1 MIAFDPATFAAGA
14 LSFALAFLAA
24 GGFTLIFKAIYRWI
38 TPHDEGALIRSGNM
52 AAAVALGGALLG
64 YVIPLA
70 SALAHTA
77 TLPEFVAWAILAGVI
92 QIVTFWVVRRVALP
106 DVSAR
111 IERGEM
117 PCPTSPP
124 ASSGARCPR
133 PFTCSRSRSRSAS

>member
-1 MIAFDPATFAAGA
+1 MTFDPYAFAAGA

-24 GGFTLIFKAIYRWI
+24 GGFALIFKAAYRWI
-38 TPHDEGALIRSGNM
+38 TPHDEGALIRAGNP
-52 AAAVALGGALLG
+52 AAAIALGGALLG

-77 TLPEFVAWAILAGVI
+77 SLPEFVAWALLAGVI

-111 IERGEM
+111 IERGEISTALYLLSISLAVGILNAACM
-117 PCPTSPP
+117 T
-124 ASSGARCPR
+124 A
-133 PFTCSRSRSRSAS
+133 